1 MKRFRRLS
9 SNELTG
15 LLFIIAGIGLL
26 FDLFMNPFAII
37 AAGVGIYL
45 FQYGA
50 KKRKVYPSTSANI
63 AFFGGIILFIS
74 NVFQLKS
81 ILGVLSFIVIYV
93 GYLIFV
99 NSKFNA
105 KVIIP
110 NIVETTNTGVFETN
124 SLISNR
130 FLTNIHLK
138 NDSFELEDVDHYF
151 GIGDVIIDLSESFI
165 PEGETVLVLNG
176 IIGNITLY
184 VPYDLEV
191 SIQHST
197 LFGKINILKNKLNG
211 FNKNCKFT
219 SNDYKEASRKLKIVT
234 SLAIGNI
241 EVTNK

>member
-63 AFFGGIILFIS
+63 AFFGGIILFIC

-81 ILGVLSFIVIYV
+81 ILGVLAFIIIYV
-93 GYLIFV
+93 GYLIYI
-99 NSKFNA
+99 NSKFNQ
-105 KVIIP
+105 KVVVP
-110 NIVETTNTGVFETN
+110 NIQEQTNTGVFETS

-130 FLTNIHLK
+130 FFSNIRIK
-138 NDSFELEDVDHYF
+138 NDSFELDDVDYYF
-151 GIGDVIIDLSESFI
+151 GIGDVIIDLSDSFI
-165 PEGETVLVLNG
+165 PEGETVLAING
-176 IIGNITLY
+176 IIGNITLH

-191 SIQHST
+191 SIHHAT
-197 LFGKINILKNKLNG
+197 LFGKINILKNEISG